1 MQGSGSHHSVIRLT
15 EPEPAGLRC
24 APMAGTPA
32 LKEMRMRRPGN
43 SIAVQLDQTRIP
55 AALVLAGLVV
65 AMNVTSTIVALMMAY

>member
-1 MQGSGSHHSVIRLT
+1 
-15 EPEPAGLRC
+15 
-24 APMAGTPA
+24 
-32 LKEMRMRRPGN
+32 MRRPGN

>member
-1 MQGSGSHHSVIRLT
+1 
-15 EPEPAGLRC
+15 
-24 APMAGTPA
+24 MAGTPA

-65 AMNVTSTIVALMMAY
+65 AMNVTSTVVMLVMVP